1 MSGVSPAQQVSRRC
15 VTLRAWKLRA
25 RGNGNRRGRAFRESL
40 PCVKFRR
47 SAHRPCTHAHGDA
60 ASDSAT
66 RTHIQEFDQTGSL
79 DLSTLTNATVDIL
92 ADAHTDTEMLGD
104 TLASLF
110 EGPAGANLGPWT
122 FERVGGGARVR
133 ARARA
138 RAQTTAERWQEQQA
152 KQNGSGKLLWE
163 GEEPLC
169 RLWTETLLPS
179 ATAGVCVRRVSA
191 RAGSEIRHAGSGSR
205 AGAQNFFEIPP
216 NPRRR
221 HPRWHSSTRLCLQH
235 T

>member
-92 ADAHTDTEMLGD
+92 ADAHTDTEVLGD

-122 FERVGGGARVR
+122 FERVGGGGEGAGAGAGAGADNGGEVAGAAGETERVR
-133 ARARA
+133 EIAVGGGGAVVQIVDGNFA
-138 RAQTTAERWQEQQA
+138 AF
-152 KQNGSGKLLWE
+152 GDG
-163 GEEPLC
+163 GC
-169 RLWTETLLPS
+169 
-179 ATAGVCVRRVSA
+179 VCSPCVCTRR
-191 RAGSEIRHAGSGSR
+191 I
-205 AGAQNFFEIPP
+205 
-216 NPRRR
+216 
-221 HPRWHSSTRLCLQH
+221 
-235 T
+235 